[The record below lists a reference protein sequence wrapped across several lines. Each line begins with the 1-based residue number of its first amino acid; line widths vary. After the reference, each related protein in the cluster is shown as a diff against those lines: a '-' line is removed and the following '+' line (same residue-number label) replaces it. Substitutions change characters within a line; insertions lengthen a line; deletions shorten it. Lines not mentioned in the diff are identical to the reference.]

1 MNDPKSIISLVP
13 SLTELLFDLG
23 LGDKLAGRTRFCIHP
38 EELVEDVPI
47 VGGTKNPRVDTIL
60 DIRPDLVIANHEEN
74 RKEDVEALAESLDVM
89 VTDIS
94 SIEDA
99 LIAIYDIGK
108 RCGTADKAGEL
119 IADIRTEL
127 DQVPDEPPQDTAYFI
142 WRDPWMTVGRDT
154 YVHSVLSHWNLEN
167 VYGDQLRY
175 PKTSLKEL
183 NRKNPDLILLSSEP
197 YPFKEKHRELVEE
210 ACPDTRVLM
219 VDGEWFSWY
228 GSRMLTAFR
237 RLNSFRKAIS

>member
-127 DQVPDEPPQDTAYFI
+127 DQVPDEPPQHTRRSEKGSN
-142 WRDPWMTVGRDT
+142 RD
-154 YVHSVLSHWNLEN
+154 
-167 VYGDQLRY
+167 
-175 PKTSLKEL
+175 LK
-183 NRKNPDLILLSSEP
+183 
-197 YPFKEKHRELVEE
+197 VE
-210 ACPDTRVLM
+210 
-219 VDGEWFSWY
+219 
-228 GSRMLTAFR
+228 
-237 RLNSFRKAIS
+237 I